1 MKTLRP
7 FARILAGFFGLLGI
21 TWGLNAEEQVRSPSR
36 HFDRWQDGVQHGRV
50 FTEEYPSRRVG
61 SRRSLVV
68 YQPPGYTPSLR
79 YPVLYLL
86 HGMSDDE
93 TAWTRRGALEPILD
107 NLYSDGR
114 LVPMLVVMPN
124 GRASRDVDVES
135 SWERQAEAFVA
146 FEEELL
152 DTVVPFVESRF
163 RVLPDREHRAL
174 AGVSMG
180 ARQALRF
187 GLSHSDRFA
196 WVGAF
201 SPTGPIPSPEQL
213 LPRPAELSSR
223 LRLLSLSVGDQDPV
237 SSVAARFHEQ
247 LDALG
252 VRHQWHRE
260 SGGHTWMVWKR
271 DLHRFAQ
278 EVFR

>member
-1 MKTLRP
+1 MKWIPPLARLRGP
-7 FARILAGFFGLLGI
+7 FFGLIGFACSLH
-21 TWGLNAEEQVRSPSR
+21 AEEGVRAPSR

-61 SRRSLVV
+61 NRRSLVV
-68 YQPPGYTPSLR
+68 YQPPGYAPSLR

-114 LVPMLVVMPN
+114 LVPMLVVMPS
-124 GRASRDVDVES
+124 GRASRDVDAES
-135 SWERQAEAFVA
+135 PWDRQAAAFMA

-152 DTVVPFVESRF
+152 DTVIPFVESRF

-174 AGVSMG
+174 AGISVG
-180 ARQALRF
+180 ARQALLF
-187 GLSHSDRFA
+187 GLAHVDQFA

-201 SPTGPIPSPEQL
+201 SPTGPLPAPDQL
-213 LPRPAELSSR
+213 ILRPAELSSR

-237 SSVAARFHEQ
+237 SSVATRFHEQ
-247 LDALG
+247 LNGLG
-252 VRHQWHRE
+252 VRHHWE
-260 SGGHTWMVWKR
+260 SEPGGHTWIVWKR

-278 EVFR
+278 QVFR

>member
-1 MKTLRP
+1 MKILRP
-7 FARILAGFFGLLGI
+7 FAPLRGGLFGLLGI
-21 TWGLNAEEQVRSPSR
+21 TWVLHAEEPVRAPSR

-61 SRRSLVV
+61 TRRSLVV

-114 LVPMLVVMPN
+114 VVPMLVVMPN
-124 GRASRDVDVES
+124 GRASRDVDAES
-135 SWERQAEAFVA
+135 PWDRQAASFLA

-152 DTVVPFVESRF
+152 DTVIPFVESRF

-174 AGVSMG
+174 AGVSIG
-180 ARQALRF
+180 ARQALLF
-187 GLSHSDRFA
+187 GIAHPDRFS
-196 WVGAF
+196 WIGAF
-201 SPTGPIPSPEQL
+201 SPTGPIPSPDKL
-213 LPRPAELSSR
+213 TSAPRELSSK
-223 LRLLSLSVGDQDPV
+223 LRILSLSVGDQDPV
-237 SSVAARFHEQ
+237 SSVAVRFHEQ

-252 VRHQWHRE
+252 VRHQWQSE
-260 SGGHTWMVWKR
+260 SGGHTWTVWKR

-278 EVFR
+278 QVFR